1 MTDWKALAAA
11 RCPDIPPD
19 AVACLVPALEAL
31 ETSFR
36 PLAEQLTSDDE
47 SAVVFSDVFGANVS
61 GRAE

>member
-1 MTDWKALAAA
+1 MTDWKTLAAA
-11 RCPDIPPD
+11 RCPDLSAE
-19 AVACLVPALEAL
+19 AVQRIVPALEAL